1 MLSAEF
7 AGAAE
12 LRVQAATVQA
22 HGDGLTIDLIVDPT
36 LPLAEVT
43 HRAPVEAPVDEGG
56 DCGGLLLFV
65 DAGRLSGL
73 EYWWT
78 ADEKPRE
85 FPPIEAM
92 GKPVPSRRHT

>member
-1 MLSAEF
+1 VLSAEF
-7 AGAAE
+7 TGAAE

-22 HGDGLTIDLIVDPT
+22 HGEGLIIDLIVDPT

-43 HRAPVEAPVDEGG
+43 HRAPVEAPVEDGG
-56 DCGGLLLFV
+56 DPGGLILFV

-78 ADEKPRE
+78 GDEKPRE
-85 FPPIEAM
+85 FPPIEAI
-92 GKPVPSRRHT
+92 GKPAPSRSHT